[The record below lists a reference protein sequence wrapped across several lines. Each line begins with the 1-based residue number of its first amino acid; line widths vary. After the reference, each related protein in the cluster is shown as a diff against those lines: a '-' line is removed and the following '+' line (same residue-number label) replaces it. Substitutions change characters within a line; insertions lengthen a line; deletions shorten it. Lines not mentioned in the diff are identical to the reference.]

1 MFQGVKIYA
10 YNPAV
15 PDVQNAYNNT
25 TLSYGKAFE
34 GKAFL
39 EQAREIITED
49 EKELFD
55 LLIQAQEK
63 LNDAVVVTR
72 AADQAVAQLMVA
84 VRRSH
89 SLS

>member
-1 MFQGVKIYA
+1 MFH
-10 YNPAV
+10 PAI
-15 PDVQNAYNNT
+15 PDVQSAYNNAT
-25 TLSYGKAFE
+25 ISYGKAFE

-55 LLIQAQEK
+55 LLTQAQEK
-63 LNDAVVVTR
+63 LNDAVVATR
-72 AADQAVAQLMVA
+72 EAEQAVAQLMVA
-84 VRRSH
+84 VRNVH